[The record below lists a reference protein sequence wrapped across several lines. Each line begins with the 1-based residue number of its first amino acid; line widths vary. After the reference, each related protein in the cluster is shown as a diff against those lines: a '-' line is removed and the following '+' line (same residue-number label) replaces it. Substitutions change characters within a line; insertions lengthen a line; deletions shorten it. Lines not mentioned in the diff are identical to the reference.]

1 MARKGYVQMVCRS
14 LFTRALSSF
23 VLVAGVMTV
32 GTVGMHYIEGLQYI
46 DAFYFMSM
54 LATAQGPP
62 VAPATLAGKIF
73 ASIMAFIS
81 VGSIVAALGFLFGPF
96 FGVILRMETERV
108 EKEIQV
114 HVLKKE
120 AHEKS

>member
-1 MARKGYVQMVCRS
+1 
-14 LFTRALSSF
+14 
-23 VLVAGVMTV
+23 MTV
-32 GTVGMHYIEGLQYI
+32 GTVGIHYFEGLPYI

-62 VAPATLAGKIF
+62 SAPATVAGKIF

-81 VGSIVAALGFLFGPF
+81 VGSIVATLGFLLGPF
-96 FGVILRMETERV
+96 FGVVLRLEAERM

-114 HVLKKE
+114 HMLKTE
-120 AHEKS
+120 SHEKS

>member
-1 MARKGYVQMVCRS
+1 
-14 LFTRALSSF
+14 
-23 VLVAGVMTV
+23 MTV
-32 GTVGMHYIEGLQYI
+32 GTVGIHYFEGPPYI
-46 DAFYFMSM
+46 NAFYFMSM

-62 VAPATLAGKIF
+62 SAPATVAGKIF

-96 FGVILRMETERV
+96 FGFVMRLEGERM

-114 HVLKKE
+114 HMLKTE
-120 AHEKS
+120 SHEKS